1 MSFTPKQRFFD
12 VEPSLWV
19 AAPSGWGS
27 PPVPEAPR
35 RPDFADDENLKKLYG
50 IELAKNEDTFAAA
63 IVLFP
68 QNTGNALWA
77 SRNWVIDPVVIASRD
92 IYKQKVDAEGLML
105 DKTQLAAKLLKFEQ
119 EKHPNNPR
127 VYLHESKD
135 RLAALKLYAE
145 VQGWIGKAADIQVN
159 NSFTNNEMKIRFVE
173 AEKKEIKTIQQ
184 STINVENDEPSPHA
198 MPIKLKFIG

>member
-27 PPVPEAPR
+27 PPVAEVPR

-63 IVLFP
+63 IVIFP

-77 SRNWVIDPVVIASRD
+77 SRNWVIDPAVIASRD
-92 IYKQKVDAEGLML
+92 IYKQKIDAEGLML
-105 DKTQLAAKLLKFEQ
+105 SKDQLAAKLLKMEQ
-119 EKHPNNPR
+119 ERHPNNPR
-127 VYLHESKD
+127 VFLHDSKD
-135 RLAALKLYAE
+135 RLACLKLYAE
-145 VQGWIGKAADIQVN
+145 VQGWIGKAADVQVN
-159 NSFTNNEMKIRFVE
+159 NSFTNNEMRIKFVE
-173 AEKKEIKTIQQ
+173 AEKKEAFAVPKNRVIEHDGEEKFDPL
-184 STINVENDEPSPHA
+184 NLKV
-198 MPIKLKFIG
+198 KLVG